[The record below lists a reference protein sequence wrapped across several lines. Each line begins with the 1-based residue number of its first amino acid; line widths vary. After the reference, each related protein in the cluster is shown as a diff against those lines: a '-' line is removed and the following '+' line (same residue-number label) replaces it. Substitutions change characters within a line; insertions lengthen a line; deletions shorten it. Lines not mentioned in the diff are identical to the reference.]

1 MKKIKSALFTILISG
16 GIFGVL
22 YFVPIEKEVP
32 QNIEPKLPSVTLE
45 EELLGE
51 VETEKV
57 EVPSIILAEPIKEE
71 KIEPVV
77 EEIKLTNDANEDKKE
92 VENQPKKENIVKKE
106 EKRQDKKTDEI
117 KEDKK
122 PKSPQKESK
131 IGVDRKLISG
141 IPGTLNYKG
150 KFPTH
155 NVKEKGSITIS
166 YTVDKNG
173 NVVSAY
179 RVAGLRERNVINNAI
194 TLVKKYVKAEKSKT
208 NSVGTYTIVFK

>member
-16 GIFGVL
+16 GVFGVL
-22 YFVPIEKEVP
+22 YFVSIEKKVP
-32 QNIEPKLPSVTLE
+32 QNIEPKHPSVTLE
-45 EELLGE
+45 EELLGVRE
-51 VETEKV
+51 EEKV
-57 EVPSIILAEPIKEE
+57 EVLPIILPESIKEE
-71 KIEPVV
+71 KV
-77 EEIKLTNDANEDKKE
+77 EEKIEEAGPETVVNEKKE
-92 VENQPKKENIVKKE
+92 VENHPKKENIVKKE
-106 EKRQDKKTDEI
+106 EKRQDKKTEEI

-122 PKSPQKESK
+122 LKSPQKESK

-166 YTVDKNG
+166 YTVDKSG
-173 NVVSAY
+173 NVISAY
-179 RVAGLRERNVINNAI
+179 RIAGLRGRNVINNAI

-208 NSVGTYTIVFK
+208 NSTGTYTIVFK